1 MIHRCKISIMKFTF
15 LKISSFCLLIL
26 ARPVT
31 AQTIRIGSW
40 NLEWLTS
47 HGVDKFPQSQ
57 RQGEDFK
64 RLSDYAIA
72 LDAPIIAL
80 QEVNDIEAATQVF
93 GSSYQIVLSSRS
105 QAKHSALQFNDIN
118 QYTGFA
124 LHHSVQLVAN
134 PPDLT
139 LSSTPSQKLR
149 FGTYIIVRHK
159 QQNVHLLSVH
169 LKAGCQKARTSSR
182 SCNVL
187 AEQADQLNGWIQ
199 QRIEHNQPFI
209 LTGDFNHQLSYPNDW
224 VMARIVADTNQEIS
238 LDSRQS
244 EATCAVKSNRD
255 PNQTYR
261 YSYLIDHML
270 SYKLKKHSS
279 TQQQNYALKDVI
291 NYQMSDH
298 CPIVTDYLIDLK
310 G

>member
-1 MIHRCKISIMKFTF
+1 MKFTF
-15 LKISSFCLLIL
+15 MIISSFCLLIL
-26 ARPVT
+26 ARPVI
-31 AQTIRIGSW
+31 AETIRVGSW

-57 RQGEDFK
+57 RQAADFN
-64 RLSDYAIA
+64 RLSDYATA

-80 QEVNDIEAATQVF
+80 QEVNDIQAAMQVF
-93 GSSYQIVLSSRS
+93 GSDYQIVLSSRS
-105 QAKHSALQFNDIN
+105 QAKHSALQFSGIN

-139 LSSTPSQKLR
+139 LASTPSQKLR
-149 FGTYIIVRHK
+149 FGNYIIVRHN

-169 LKAGCQKARTSSR
+169 LKAGCQKARTNSR
-182 SCNVL
+182 SCTIL
-187 AEQADQLNGWIQ
+187 AEQADQLNLWVQ
-199 QRIEHNQPFI
+199 QRIQQNQAFI
-209 LTGDFNHQLSYPNDW
+209 LAGDFNHQLSYPNDW
-224 VMARIVADTNQEIS
+224 LMQRIIADTSQTIS

-255 PNQTYR
+255 PNQTHR

-270 SYKLKKHSS
+270 SHKLKKHSS
-279 TQQQNYALKDVI
+279 TQQQDYALQDVI
-291 NYQMSDH
+291 NYQLSDH
-298 CPIVTDYLIDLK
+298 CPIVTDYLVD
-310 G
+310 